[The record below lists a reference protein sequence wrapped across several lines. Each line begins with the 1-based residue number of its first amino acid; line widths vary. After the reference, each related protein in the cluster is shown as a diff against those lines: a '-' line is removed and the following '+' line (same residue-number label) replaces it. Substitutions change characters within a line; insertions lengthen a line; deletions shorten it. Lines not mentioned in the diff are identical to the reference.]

1 MLIQEFIDR
10 TGFEPTYD
18 EYRKIEEDYYEF
30 DGDKDAF
37 CKAFVENGGE
47 KKVYA
52 ERAAEIERLR
62 SNILEMDKQFK
73 DHCAKQEKKI
83 ASLQSEL
90 DKELEWKP
98 SVGTGT
104 WMSEDRYQHLK
115 SSGKVM
121 SEQEAVE
128 FIADECG
135 FAADK
140 IRIVRS
146 VATYEVN
153 KYRQLRKAASYIREP
168 VYESTDWNY
177 VRFDCASFMYEYE
190 NGELRFYCC

>member
-1 MLIQEFIDR
+1 MMIQEFEER
-10 TGFEPTYD
+10 TGFHPSMDLY
-18 EYRKIEEDYYEF
+18 
-30 DGDKDAF
+30 
-37 CKAFVENGGE
+37 
-47 KKVYA
+47 
-52 ERAAEIERLR
+52 AEIEKAYMESTLDKDTFCSDYKMNKNGIAEAIARR
-62 SNILEMDKQFK
+62 TTIAAISASRRAEKETSSKIADLEK
-73 DHCAKQEKKI
+73 EI
-83 ASLQSEL
+83 ASLKRDL
-90 DKELEWKP
+90 DRELEWNP
-98 SVGTGT
+98 SSGTGT

-121 SEQEAVE
+121 SEQDAIE
-128 FIADECG
+128 FIAEECG

-140 IRIVRS
+140 IHIVRS

-153 KYRQLRKAASYIREP
+153 KYRQLRKAASYEREP

>member
-1 MLIQEFIDR
+1 MMIQEFIDR
-10 TGFEPTYD
+10 TGFEPTHE
-18 EYRKIEEDYYEF
+18 EYLKIEEAYYEF
-30 DGDKDAF
+30 NGNKDEF
-37 CKAFVENGGE
+37 CKAFVAIGGE

-62 SNILEMDKQFK
+62 SQLVELEKEFK
-73 DHCAKQEKKI
+73 AHSVKQEDVI
-83 ASLQSEL
+83 ASLQKQL
-90 DKELEWKP
+90 DKELEWRP
-98 SVGTGT
+98 SSGTGT

-121 SEQEAVE
+121 SEQEAIE

-153 KYRQLRKAASYIREP
+153 KYRQLRKAASYEREP

>member
-1 MLIQEFIDR
+1 MMMSEFIDR
-10 TGFEPTYD
+10 TGFEPTYE
-18 EYRKIEEDYYEF
+18 EYRKIEEAYYEF
-30 DGDKDAF
+30 NGDKDAF
-37 CKAFVENGGE
+37 CKAFIENGGE

-62 SNILEMDKQFK
+62 GRLVEMDKLFNE
-73 DHCAKQEKKI
+73 HSNKQEQKI
-83 ASLQSEL
+83 ASLQKAL

-98 SVGTGT
+98 SAGTGT
-104 WMSEDRYQHLK
+104 WMSEDRYQQLK
-115 SSGKVM
+115 SCGNVM
-121 SEQEAVE
+121 NEQEAIE

-135 FAADK
+135 FAAGK

-153 KYRQLRKAASYIREP
+153 KYRQLRKAESYDREP

-177 VRFDCASFMYEYE
+177 VRFDCASFMYEYV

>member
-1 MLIQEFIDR
+1 MMLQEFIDR
-10 TGFEPTYD
+10 TGFEPTYE
-18 EYRKIEEDYYEF
+18 EYRKIEEAYYEF
-30 DGDKDAF
+30 NGNTDNF
-37 CKAFVENGGE
+37 CKAFGANGGE
-47 KKVYA
+47 KKVSA
-52 ERAAEIERLR
+52 ARAAEIERLR
-62 SNILEMDKQFK
+62 SQMVEMDKEFK
-73 DHCAKQEKKI
+73 EHSAMLEKKI
-83 ASLQSEL
+83 ASLQMDL

-98 SVGTGT
+98 STGTGT
-104 WMSEDRYQHLK
+104 WMCEDSYQHLK
-115 SSGKVM
+115 SSGRVM
-121 SEQEAVE
+121 SEQEAIE

-153 KYRQLRKAASYIREP
+153 KYRQLRKAESYEREP